1 MAAATG
7 SLCEAAN
14 AAIQGNC
21 SEEKLVASAKAVSN
35 STAQL
40 LLACKRGDSTSKTQ
54 KGLQVT
60 RTTKVFFNII
70 VNNAAVKHLTC
81 TLFSLPCP
89 LYTVHGLF

>member
-1 MAAATG
+1 MLLNDFCQEKFREGTMSYCISSIFCLFSFQARLVAAATG

-40 LLACKRGDSTSKTQ
+40 LLACCTRADPNSKTQ
-54 KGLQVT
+54 KGLQV
-60 RTTKVFFNII
+60 N
-70 VNNAAVKHLTC
+70 
-81 TLFSLPCP
+81 
-89 LYTVHGLF
+89 